1 MQYLTPSPRK
11 RSRTSLIFASETMA
25 LPALHE
31 IGMIERRRLL
41 QPAPDQRAQIFHH
54 PLEPEPAFVSTGTAR
69 APGCAICARPV
80 HGMREDEAFGAVGI
94 AGVPYQ
100 ILAYQFR
107 CDREHQRGLRVIGV
121 PVVAVG

>member
-31 IGMIERRRLL
+31 IGMIERRCFL

-54 PLEPEPAFVSTGTAR
+54 PLEPNPAFLGTGTAR
-69 APGCAICARPV
+69 VAGCAICARPV
-80 HGMREDEAFGAVGI
+80 DRMREDEALGAGGIVGI
-94 AGVPYQ
+94 PYQ
-100 ILAYQFR
+100 ILAYQFGR
-107 CDREHQRGLRVIGV
+107 DRGH
-121 PVVAVG
+121 PP